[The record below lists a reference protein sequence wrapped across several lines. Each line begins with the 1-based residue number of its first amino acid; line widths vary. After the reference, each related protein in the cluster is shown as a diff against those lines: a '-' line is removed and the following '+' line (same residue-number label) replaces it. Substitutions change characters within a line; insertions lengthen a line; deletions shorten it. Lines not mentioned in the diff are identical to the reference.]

1 MQASQLNR
9 ISAMKNRRSPLVFA
23 GLLVVAGIA
32 LAQVGGQKAESVRS
46 SPQTNSGA
54 LLKAE
59 DSTQQPEGKGQMSE
73 GVGSSPQTN
82 SAPLQKVE
90 GPGVSSQTTSIP
102 LRKAEGPEVS
112 IQATS
117 ARVSRLQTNRA
128 PTAVAL
134 VQTAPP
140 NGEQAQTPSASELQ
154 EGASEAALQIVPL
167 IQMDDVRLTD
177 AIHMLARE
185 AELNIMVDPRITDGQ
200 VGPSGKPEPG
210 RVVSLR
216 WENVSAEQALE
227 ALLANYGLELVT
239 DRRSNIARVTIRNPA
254 APPPLVTQV
263 FQLQYASPSNVLRT
277 VMSVL
282 TNSTSRAI
290 PDVRT
295 SKLVVVATEGEMSAV
310 SDLIT
315 NLDTPTKQVLIEA
328 RLLET
333 AFSPKS
339 VKGIDWTGTL
349 AGQNVAFGNG
359 LSSGTFNTAIPGSPF
374 STTLPGGR
382 TITGSGPS
390 YTQNGTVTTTTG
402 NGGFSLNT
410 LSGLTP
416 GIGFLSADG
425 VHAVLSFLNSSADTK
440 IISEPRLVTLDNEKA
455 SIEIG
460 QLYPIVNTT
469 AGTANTTGGSQIT
482 YSNLVVRLDFTPRIS
497 ANDYINLALEPSVV
511 RLGPDVTSTVN
522 GSPNTVASFDKR
534 SLETRVLIP
543 SGKTLVLGGL
553 MQDELQ
559 SSGTK
564 VPLLGDIPLLGWFFR
579 SDSKSRTKSNL
590 IIFITP
596 TILKD
601 GDFRATKTAFL
612 QAPLG
617 PDSYPDWSAW
627 DTTRHYHFGKRKAQP
642 PQTPLTPQL
651 VQQPKHP
658 QQPMFDDH
666 LAASVTNSAP
676 HP

>member
-1 MQASQLNR
+1 MSE
-9 ISAMKNRRSPLVFA
+9 
-23 GLLVVAGIA
+23 
-32 LAQVGGQKAESVRS
+32 VGGQR
-46 SPQTNSGA
+46 T
-54 LLKAE
+54 
-59 DSTQQPEGKGQMSE
+59 EGI
-73 GVGSSPQTN
+73 GVGIQT
-82 SAPLQKVE
+82 A
-90 GPGVSSQTTSIP
+90 
-102 LRKAEGPEVS
+102 R
-112 IQATS
+112 
-117 ARVSRLQTNRA
+117 ARVSPLQTNNA
-128 PTAVAL
+128 ATAVAL

-140 NGEQAQTPSASELQ
+140 TSKQARTPSASEAQ
-154 EGASEAALQIVPL
+154 ESASEAALQIVPL

-185 AELNIMVDPRITDGQ
+185 AELNIMLDPRITDGQ
-200 VGPSGKPEPG
+200 VGPNGKPEPG
-210 RVVSLR
+210 RLVSLR

-227 ALLANYGLELVT
+227 ALLDNYGLQLVT

-254 APPPLVTQV
+254 APPPLMTQV
-263 FQLQYASPSNVLRT
+263 FQLQYASPTNVLRT

-290 PDVRT
+290 ADVRT
-295 SKLVVVATEGEMSAV
+295 SKLVVVATEGEMNAV

-333 AFSPKS
+333 SFSPKS

-349 AGQNVAFGNG
+349 AAQNVAFGNG
-359 LSSGTFNTAIPGSPF
+359 ISSGTFNTAIPGSPF

-382 TITGSGPS
+382 QITSSGPS
-390 YTQNGTVTTTTG
+390 YSQNGTIKTETG

-416 GIGFLSADG
+416 NIGFLSADG

-511 RLGPDVTSTVN
+511 RLGPEVTSTVN

-534 SLETRVLIP
+534 SIETRVLIP

-596 TILKD
+596 TILQD
-601 GDFRATKTAFL
+601 TDFRPAKTAFL
-612 QAPLG
+612 HSPLG
-617 PDSYPDWSAW
+617 PESYPDWSAW
-627 DTTRHYHFGKRKAQP
+627 DTTKPYGWGKRNAQP
-642 PQTPLTPQL
+642 PQPPQPPAPSQL
-651 VQQPKHP
+651 AQRPT
-658 QQPMFDDH
+658 FDDH
-666 LAASVTNSAP
+666 LGASMTNSAP